1 MPSRK
6 KDRGKARRVAKEAK
20 NKKEEASQAVVSG
33 AAGSN
38 SGRRNRLKP
47 DAAAADPIAYLKSA
61 YMD

>member
-1 MPSRK
+1 M
-6 KDRGKARRVAKEAK
+6 AKEAK